1 MKTETKRTVAAKL
14 MLFSS
19 AVIWGSSFFILK
31 NTLDE
36 LPVYFLLCVRFL
48 FSAIL
53 LSIVFVKKWKLLNLK
68 YLWTGAITGAFL
80 GFAYIFQTIGLKHT
94 TPGTNAFLT
103 TVYCVIVP
111 FLSWAVSKKRPDIYN
126 FIAAAI
132 CITGIGLVCLDGK
145 MSFSFLGEGFTL
157 ICGIFYALQIVA
169 VEKWCSDLDVILHTI
184 IQFFTAFFICFI
196 FFYFKR
202 KLPKAYIYGLG
213 VIACIC
219 YRICNRALLCIYE
232 YGYKAYNRVKL
243 FAYTLLGVGIRNTF
257 FNDFL
262 S

>member
-1 MKTETKRTVAAKL
+1 MNCRCI
-14 MLFSS
+14 F
-19 AVIWGSSFFILK
+19 AVCEIPFLG
-31 NTLDE
+31 NTFE
-36 LPVYFLLCVRFL
+36 HCIF
-48 FSAIL
+48 
-53 LSIVFVKKWKLLNLK
+53 KKWKLFNLK

-111 FLSWAVSKKRPDIYN
+111 FLSWVVSKKRPDIYN

-169 VEKWCSDLDVILHTI
+169 VENGAVISTL
-184 IQFFTAFFICFI
+184 FFIRL
-196 FFYFKR
+196 YSS
-202 KLPKAYIYGLG
+202 LPH
-213 VIACIC
+213 
-219 YRICNRALLCIYE
+219 
-232 YGYKAYNRVKL
+232 
-243 FAYTLLGVGIRNTF
+243 
-257 FNDFL
+257 FL
-262 S
+262 SVLFSLS

>member
-1 MKTETKRTVAAKL
+1 M
-14 MLFSS
+14 
-19 AVIWGSSFFILK
+19 
-31 NTLDE
+31 
-36 LPVYFLLCVRFL
+36 YFLLCVRFL

-196 FFYFKR
+196 FFIFKR

-219 YRICNRALLCIYE
+219 YRICNRALLLIFMNMGIKHTIASSSSLILCLESVFGI
-232 YGYKAYNRVKL
+232 L
-243 FAYTLLGVGIRNTF
+243 FSMIFYHERPTLQTAVGFVIIFVGIVLNETKPKF
-257 FNDFL
+257 ALKKN
-262 S
+262 